1 MFDYAYKYREDISL
15 FKLNK
20 SLTNLRNYSWPF
32 KIEAKRQVGNKP
44 KAKSRFPRKPR
55 REPMKTDKIKC
66 PTHTLL
72 YFHNV

>member
-20 SLTNLRNYSWPF
+20 SLTNLTKYSWPF
-32 KIEAKRQVGNKP
+32 KIEAKTQVGSKP
-44 KAKSRFPRKPR
+44 KAKSGFPRKPR
-55 REPMKTDKIKC
+55 REPMRRDIIKS
-66 PTHTLL
+66 PKRTQL